1 MSGFEFFSGEEIMN
15 KTLTLEAKTREHTGS
30 KASARVRKD
39 GRIPAI
45 VYGHGQEPVAVSLDA
60 HDFVEGLHH
69 GHRLIDVKI
78 DGKAQKMLVKD
89 IQYDHLGRD
98 VVHIDLM
105 RIDVTE
111 RIRVTVPVEVKGTA
125 KGLSEGGI
133 VESHA
138 DRVEIEC
145 LAGQIPEAIVVSVKE
160 MGVGDIIHAGDV
172 VLPEGVSLA
181 SPADTIIVTCHVVA
195 AAKSTEQM
203 EEEGPTAPEVITEK
217 KPAGGQ
223 EGAE

>member
-1 MSGFEFFSGEEIMN
+1 MS

-45 VYGHGQEPVAVSLDA
+45 VYGHGQDPLAVSLDA

-69 GHRLIDVKI
+69 GHRLMDIKI
-78 DGKAQKMLVKD
+78 DGKPQKMLVKD
-89 IQYDHLGRD
+89 LQYDHLGRD
-98 VVHIDLM
+98 ILHVDLM

-111 RIRVTVPVEVKGTA
+111 RIHVTVPIEVKGTA
-125 KGLSEGGI
+125 KGISEGGI
-133 VESHA
+133 VEAHA
-138 DRVEIEC
+138 DRLEIEC
-145 LAGQIPEAIVVSVKE
+145 LAGKIPDTIVVPVKE
-160 MGVGDIIHAGDV
+160 MGVGDIIHAADIA
-172 VLPEGVSLA
+172 LPEGVSLM

-203 EEEGPTAPEVITEK
+203 EEEEPTVPEVITEK
-217 KPAGGQ
+217 KQAEGE